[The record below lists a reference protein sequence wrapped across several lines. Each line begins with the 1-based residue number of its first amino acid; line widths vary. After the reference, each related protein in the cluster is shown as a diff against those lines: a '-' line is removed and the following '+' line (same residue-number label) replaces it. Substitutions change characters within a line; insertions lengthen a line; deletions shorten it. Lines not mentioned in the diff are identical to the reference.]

1 VTLTGGLLW
10 ICLQVHLLRPGEK
23 PPSKEAMIAKFK
35 AYLKPLEVGTWKEGG
50 EGADG
55 HRVLKKVS

>member
-1 VTLTGGLLW
+1 
-10 ICLQVHLLRPGEK
+10 VHLLRPGEK

-35 AYLKPLEVGTWKEGG
+35 AYLKPLEVGTWKEDG